1 MAVAPGMQLE
11 TRAGQM
17 SAFHRQIAF
26 LVAAAALAVVGPGC
40 SLNPQPLP
48 PGAEPG
54 DSGGSATIA
63 YDATAGSP
71 NPGGDAGGQFAG
83 DAASGSADSGSTG
96 SPPVDGASDGASD
109 AATDGEG
116 EGAST
121 TDGGTEE

>member
-17 SAFHRQIAF
+17 SAFHRQIAL
-26 LVAAAALAVVGPGC
+26 LVATAALAVVGAGC

-54 DSGGSATIA
+54 DSGGSATIG

-71 NPGGDAGGQFAG
+71 NPGDGAAQFAG
-83 DAASGSADSGSTG
+83 DSGSADGTTTG
-96 SPPVDGASDGASD
+96 SPPVDGALDGASD

-116 EGAST
+116 DGAPTS
-121 TDGGTEE
+121 DGGTEE